1 MGSWIGTAISSPSSA
16 RAPRARSDDPPLA
29 IVLVRHGE
37 TAGNATRVIQVPEM
51 PLSERGIAQAERLG
65 ARLAGHDVACILS
78 SDLERARMTAERVA
92 AATGAGVAL
101 DPNLQERN
109 FGDLR
114 GTPYSELEVDP
125 FAPDYVPP
133 GGESWQDLHDRA
145 DAAWRA
151 AVDVALEAPLGDV
164 VVVTHGL
171 VLRSLVTRR
180 LTLAPGLGAPAGF
193 GNTSVTLVD
202 PMPPFTV
209 TLVDCTAHLDADTAH
224 DRRTRSGL

>member
-1 MGSWIGTAISSPSSA
+1 M
-16 RAPRARSDDPPLA
+16 A

-51 PLSERGIAQAERLG
+51 PLSVRGIAQAERLG
-65 ARLAGHDVACILS
+65 ARLAAHEVACILS

-92 AATGAGVAL
+92 AATGADVTL

-114 GTPYSELEVDP
+114 GTPYAELEVDP
-125 FAPDYVPP
+125 FAPGYVPP
-133 GGESWQDLHDRA
+133 GGESWEDLHDRA
-145 DAAWRA
+145 DAAWRDI
-151 AVDVALEAPLGDV
+151 VEVARRSPGGDV
-164 VVVTHGL
+164 VVITHGL
-171 VLRSLVTRR
+171 VLHSLVTRR
-180 LTLAPGLGAPAGF
+180 LTLGPGLEAPIGF

-202 PMPPFTV
+202 PTPPFGV
-209 TLVDCTAHLDADTAH
+209 FLLDCTAHLDLETAH